1 MSLFEKL
8 KERLVKTRAQ
18 LFGRISDLL
27 RGTTSV
33 DRAVIQRIEEI
44 LLSAD
49 IGVTTTGQIIRE
61 LEQRVKKEKIT
72 DPARLNGVLEEIVEQ
87 RLVAIDAV
95 NLEDRVSTARPFV
108 ILVVGVNG
116 TGKTTTIGKLA
127 HRFARSGRRV
137 LLAAADTFRAAAA
150 SQLEI
155 WAQRS
160 EVGIVRQTEGADP
173 AAVVFDAL
181 ESAKSKNIDVVLI
194 DTAGRLHT
202 KTNLMEELKK
212 IRRVVEKLVPGAPHA
227 TLLVLDAGTGQNA
240 IQQARE
246 FSNTVGV
253 TGLVLTKLDGTA
265 KGGVVIAIQNELKIP
280 VAYIGV
286 GEKVEDLEP
295 FRVHDFV
302 GAILE

>member
-27 RGTTSV
+27 HGTTSV

-49 IGVTTTGQIIRE
+49 IGVTTTGQIIRD

-155 WAQRS
+155 WAQRTD
-160 EVGIVRQTEGADP
+160 VDIVRQMEGADP

-212 IRRVVEKLVPGAPHA
+212 IRRVVEKQIPEAPHA

-240 IQQARE
+240 IQQAKE
-246 FSNTVGV
+246 FSNAVGV

>member
-150 SQLEI
+150 SQLDI
-155 WAQRS
+155 WAQRTD
-160 EVGIVRQTEGADP
+160 VDIVRQMEGADP

-212 IRRVVEKLVPGAPHA
+212 IRRVVEKQIPGAPHA